1 MAISTFLFAIFTWF
15 FIYQQSERYVN
26 LRKYLATMDW
36 EITNIFRAST
46 HLWKECHKDIKEHL
60 RSHYKKIVD
69 SKKWNVYLAQKTNLI
84 SGIHNILE
92 KLDKKN
98 CSSVV
103 ASLAIEMIMNSTS
116 TLQVNRKEQLSIDME
131 RVPVFHWLV
140 IYFLAITL
148 LITFS
153 VSFDTNSN
161 ILFSIIKALFASSIF
176 LIIFLLK
183 HLENMDFFETNLWE
197 WTAKDFLDI
206 TDNKK

>member
-1 MAISTFLFAIFTWF
+1 
-15 FIYQQSERYVN
+15 
-26 LRKYLATMDW
+26 
-36 EITNIFRAST
+36 
-46 HLWKECHKDIKEHL
+46 
-60 RSHYKKIVD
+60 
-69 SKKWNVYLAQKTNLI
+69 
-84 SGIHNILE
+84 
-92 KLDKKN
+92 
-98 CSSVV
+98 V

-183 HLENMDFFETNLWE
+183 HLENMDFFETNL
-197 WTAKDFLDI
+197 
-206 TDNKK
+206 